1 MNIPKVPLP
10 IDPLLT
16 ECETALRH
24 HSALILQASPGSGK
38 TTRLP
43 PYLLKSTIL
52 SKDSQ
57 IWVLEPRRLA
67 AKFASLRVAEEEKC
81 SIGDLVGYHFR
92 FEKKYS
98 DKTRLLY
105 LTEGML
111 MRRILN
117 NPKLEG
123 VSVVVLDEF
132 HERHLHTDL
141 SLSFLSFLQKTSR
154 PDLKLVVMSATLE
167 IEQLNIFLPQ
177 APTVK
182 LESPIFPVETHYLN
196 QDQIQK
202 PLTTLVK
209 EVVEKEFRSA
219 SQGDCLVFLP
229 GMKEIRNCESEL
241 ELLSRKMNF
250 STFCLHG
257 ELAKEEQEKALQPS
271 PKRKVVLST
280 NLAETSLTIPGVNCV
295 IDSGLQRSASY
306 SWWTGVPS
314 LTTKPNSKASA
325 IQRAGRAGRTG
336 PGQCYRLYTKHDFE
350 TRAAFETP
358 EIKRADLA
366 QTVLELKAL
375 GIHQTS
381 NFNWFDPPAPSSLE
395 SARRMLYSLGALNS
409 AEEPSRLTEIGKRM
423 KGFSLHPRISRFL
436 IECERNHCLEEG
448 YHLAALISEGNLKSL
463 DALDDLNRP
472 LDPQGRRIKQ
482 QLESNFESS
491 RSSNNNGSEVLSKCL
506 LTAFPDRVAQAKR
519 SQKRSPG
526 QMGNSIEFV
535 LAAGGTASLRPGT
548 DYTFDEKSPYAIA
561 LDVQE
566 FKQGNISS
574 VSLNSLVSIE
584 ESWLYDLSP
593 CPLAEV
599 ENITWDKEKQKL
611 VSESQILLGQLV
623 IDSVERPLV
632 DENVAF
638 PILAKECLKTSPE
651 KLNSLTLQD
660 WVGVFKNLFPDGSM
674 ESLMARLQLLNIH
687 SSRGLTINSENLIQF
702 IKTWFSKKRAR
713 HEIASPECLNA
724 FKAFICQ
731 GNEYVLDIKCP
742 THLTLPNQR
751 KSEIHYSIDKAPW
764 LESRMQDFFGLTQAP
779 QICDGKVSLILH
791 LLAPNFRAVQVT
803 TDLKNF
809 WDTHYPILR
818 KELSRNYP
826 RHAWPENPR
835 IPLPPSPKKRV

>member
-10 IDPLLT
+10 IDPLLP
-16 ECETALRH
+16 ECEKALRH
-24 HSALILQASPGSGK
+24 HPALILQASPGSGK

-43 PYLLKSTIL
+43 PYLLQSSLVAK
-52 SKDSQ
+52 KSQ

-67 AKFASLRVAEEEKC
+67 AKFASLRVAEEET
-81 SIGDLVGYHFR
+81 SVIGDLIGYHFR

-111 MRRILN
+111 MRRIIN
-117 NPKLEG
+117 NPNLEG
-123 VSVVVLDEF
+123 VSIVILDEF

-141 SLSFLSFLQKTSR
+141 SLSFLSFLQKTTR

-167 IEQLNIFLPQ
+167 IDPLKVFLPE

-196 QDQIQK
+196 QDQTQK
-202 PLTTLVK
+202 PLSLLVK
-209 EVVEKEFRSA
+209 ESIEKEFRKS

-241 ELLSRKMNF
+241 ELLSRKLNF

-257 ELAKEEQEKALQPS
+257 ELAKEEQEKAIQPYL
-271 PKRKVVLST
+271 KRKVVLST

-295 IDSGLQRSASY
+295 IDSGLQRTASY

-314 LTTKPNSKASA
+314 LATKPSSKASA

-336 PGQCYRLYTKHDFE
+336 PGQCYRLFTKHDFE

-375 GIHQTS
+375 GIQQTLD
-381 NFNWFDPPAPSSLE
+381 FNWFDPPAPSSLE
-395 SARRMLYSLGALNS
+395 SARQLLFSLGALDS
-409 AEEPSRLTEIGKRM
+409 ATEPSRLTEIGKRM

-436 IECERNHCLEEG
+436 IECERNQCLDRG
-448 YHLAALISEGNLKSL
+448 FHLAALISEGNLNSL
-463 DALDDLNRP
+463 DALDELNRP
-472 LDPQGRRIKQ
+472 LDPQSRRIQ
-482 QLESNFESS
+482 QQMEANFEGYHSS
-491 RSSNNNGSEVLSKCL
+491 KNSTSEVLSRSL
-506 LTAFPDRVAQAKR
+506 LTAFSDRVAQSKS

-535 LAAGGTASLRPGT
+535 LASGGTASLKSGT
-548 DYTFDEKSPYAIA
+548 DFVFNEKSPFVIA

-566 FKQGNISS
+566 FKRGNFSS
-574 VSLNSLVSIE
+574 VALNSLVSIE

-593 CPLAEV
+593 CPLKETEIV
-599 ENITWDKEKQKL
+599 IWDKDKQKL
-611 VSESQILLGQLV
+611 NSYSQILIGQLV
-623 IDSVERPLV
+623 IDSVERPIV
-632 DENVAF
+632 NENLSF
-638 PILAKECLKTSPE
+638 PILLKECLKMTPE

-660 WVGVFKNLFPDGSM
+660 WVAVFKNLFPEGEM
-674 ESLMARLQLLNIH
+674 ESLIVRCQLLNIH
-687 SSRGLTINSENLIQF
+687 SKTGLEVTSDNLTQF
-702 IKTWFSKKRAR
+702 IKTWFSKKRGR
-713 HEIASPECLNA
+713 DEIVIPECLNA
-724 FKAFICQ
+724 FKTFMCQ
-731 GNEYVLDIKCP
+731 GHEHLLETKCP
-742 THLTLPNQR
+742 THLTLPNKK
-751 KSEIHYSIDKAPW
+751 KSEIHYAIDKAPW
-764 LESRMQDFFGLTQAP
+764 VESRMQDFFGLTQPP
-779 QICDGKVSLILH
+779 QICEGKVSLTIH
-791 LLAPNFRAVQVT
+791 LLAPNYRAVQVT
-803 TDLKNF
+803 SDLKSF
-809 WDTHYPILR
+809 WEKHYPAIR

-826 RHAWPENPR
+826 KHSWPENPYV
-835 IPLPPSPKKRV
+835 PLPPRPPKKN